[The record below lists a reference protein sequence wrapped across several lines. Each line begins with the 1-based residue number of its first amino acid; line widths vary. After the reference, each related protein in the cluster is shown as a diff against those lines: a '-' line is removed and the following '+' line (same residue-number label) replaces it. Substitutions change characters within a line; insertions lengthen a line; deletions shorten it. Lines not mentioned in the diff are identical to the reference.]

1 MHVEIRDP
9 DDKIILSKVK
19 RTFKNPRFMIL
30 IWIFSGLQQWRQIHF
45 YFPHPWRACHLLVQV
60 PFITCNVF
68 AEIKCKAFLTL
79 SFPAILPSGSLA
91 LSWGFTLTSRYVCQL
106 IYQFSIINVPCH
118 ADMSWSSSNI
128 ITKVGEH
135 AIDYANVAQKEK
147 LSELQLRVRQLLDQV
162 SFNNCLASRDFSPSM
177 LTLFYRWN
185 RSPRS
190 RTIRGEILIKSNGH
204 KFQLNYSSL
213 TKHSDD
219 NDSVSFLI

>member
-1 MHVEIRDP
+1 MLVCRGHP
-9 DDKIILSKVK
+9 
-19 RTFKNPRFMIL
+19 
-30 IWIFSGLQQWRQIHF
+30 QISYHD
-45 YFPHPWRACHLLVQV
+45 
-60 PFITCNVF
+60 I
-68 AEIKCKAFLTL
+68 
-79 SFPAILPSGSLA
+79 
-91 LSWGFTLTSRYVCQL
+91 
-106 IYQFSIINVPCH
+106 
-118 ADMSWSSSNI
+118 I

-162 SFNNCLASRDFSPSM
+162 SLSNCLASRDFSPSM

>member
-1 MHVEIRDP
+1 M
-9 DDKIILSKVK
+9 
-19 RTFKNPRFMIL
+19 
-30 IWIFSGLQQWRQIHF
+30 
-45 YFPHPWRACHLLVQV
+45 
-60 PFITCNVF
+60 
-68 AEIKCKAFLTL
+68 
-79 SFPAILPSGSLA
+79 
-91 LSWGFTLTSRYVCQL
+91 TSRYVCQL
-106 IYQFSIINVPCH
+106 IYPFSIINVPCH
-118 ADMSWSSSNI
+118 AGMSWSSSNI